1 MSQSDSEGQ
10 MSHSNAEF
18 DGYLMVD
25 WCAANEPKD
34 KEDSIW
40 YCYYDRTDGARPP
53 ENPRTRRKATEE
65 IASILYETS
74 KHEKV
79 VLVGFDFPFGYP
91 AGFSS
96 ALGLRGKP
104 PWRAL
109 WNELKEAIT
118 DDDKNRNN
126 RFEVAASF
134 NRRIS
139 GQPFPFWGC
148 PEKVRSRWISEKKA
162 RPHLAE
168 FRLTDQKAK
177 RTSPSIQPVWKLFG
191 PGSVGSQTLVG
202 IPCLARL
209 RDDDKLSPRSAVWP
223 FETGLAQL
231 QPRGKRGWLILYAE
245 IFPPLFKPDV
255 GPGETKDEAQV
266 RDLVERLKAE
276 DERGELG
283 EWFAGPN
290 GLSENDRRKIVSEEG
305 WILGVR

>member
-1 MSQSDSEGQ
+1 MSQSDFKGE
-10 MSHSNAEF
+10 MSHLHTEF

-25 WCAANEPKD
+25 WSGANKPK
-34 KEDSIW
+34 KGPDSVW
-40 YCYYDRTDGARPP
+40 YSFYDRSDGTCNKK
-53 ENPRTRRKATEE
+53 NPRTRREATDE
-65 IASILYETS
+65 IASILYETT
-74 KHEKV
+74 KREKA

-104 PWRAL
+104 PWRAV
-109 WNELKEAIT
+109 WKELKEAIT

-148 PEKVRSRWISEKKA
+148 PETMTSPWISKKKP

-168 FRLTDQKAK
+168 LRVTDQKAK
-177 RTSPSIQPVWKLFG
+177 GAQPVWKLFG
-191 PGSVGSQTLVG
+191 KGVAGSHALVG

-209 RDDDKLSPRSAVWP
+209 RDDVTLGPRSAVWP
-223 FETGLAQL
+223 FETGLTRL
-231 QPRGKRGWLILYAE
+231 PRRSERKWLILYAE
-245 IFPPLFKPDV
+245 IFPAMFKADV
-255 GPGETKDEAQV
+255 PGQIKDEAQV
-266 RDLVERLKAE
+266 RDLVQRLKAE
-276 DERGELG
+276 DEGDRLG
-283 EWFAGPN
+283 EWFAGPS
-290 GLSENDRRKIVSEEG
+290 GLSKGDKRKIVSEEG

>member
-1 MSQSDSEGQ
+1 MSQSDSKGQ

-34 KEDSIW
+34 KKDSIW
-40 YCYYDRTDGARPP
+40 YCYYDRTDGAWTAK
-53 ENPRTRRKATEE
+53 NPRTRRKATEE
-65 IASILYETS
+65 ITSILNETAE
-74 KHEKV
+74 HEKA

-96 ALGLRGKP
+96 ALGWHGRS

-118 DDDKNRNN
+118 DDEQNQNN

-245 IFPPLFKPDV
+245 IFPPLFKPNV
-255 GPGETKDEAQV
+255 GPDETKDEAQV

-276 DERGELG
+276 DERGELA
-283 EWFAGPN
+283 EWFAGPSE
-290 GLSENDRRKIVSEEG
+290 LSKDDRRKIVSEEG